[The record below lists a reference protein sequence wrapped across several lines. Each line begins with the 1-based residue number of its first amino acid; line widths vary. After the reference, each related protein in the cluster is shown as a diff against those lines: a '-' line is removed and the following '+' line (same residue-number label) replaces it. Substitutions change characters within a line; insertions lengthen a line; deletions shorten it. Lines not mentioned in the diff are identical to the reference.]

1 MARRRRRRQNA
12 PKKVTTSNLPPLDKR
27 SKPRLAIGRKRIFLF
42 LFVAVGLLPV
52 EWIIFNRIQS
62 APPGNDIPVMEEVL
76 LADEWE
82 MHDPYLSIPPTSGAR
97 THTVVAPGT
106 YMSPISNESQVAFLA
121 EAGVI
126 IQYSC
131 DGRAE
136 KCRAIVKKLES
147 LVHDFDGQK
156 LILAPGPAVADS
168 QIAVS
173 AWGKLLKL
181 DAVDTEDIVEFV
193 EAYIDNREQ

>member
-27 SKPRLAIGRKRIFLF
+27 SKPRLTIGRKRIFLF

-52 EWIIFNRIQS
+52 EWIIFNRIQT
-62 APPGNDIPVMEEVL
+62 APPGNDIPIIEELL

-97 THTVVAPGT
+97 THAVVAPGIYT
-106 YMSPISNESQVAFLA
+106 DPINNESQVAFLA
-121 EAGVI
+121 EGGVI

-131 DGRAE
+131 DNRAE
-136 KCRAIVKKLES
+136 KCRALIKKLEP
-147 LVHDFDGQK
+147 LAHDFDGRN

-181 DAVDTEDIVEFV
+181 EVMDTEEIMGFV
-193 EAYIDNREQ
+193 EAYMDKREQ